1 MEYRTYSAITQSETT
16 KLLPKS
22 NKSNDIVCRKLL
34 GARIQLDNYVAN
46 FRKMHPN
53 VSEQALDELI
63 VEVVKA
69 SKKGISV
76 TINGTNEH
84 NWDFTQS
91 LFFTSCVVTTIGYG
105 QITPLSRSGKI
116 FCILYAIVGIPLT
129 LVLLS
134 GLVERF
140 LVPAM
145 WILQWLNSKLQR
157 FYQPFS
163 IRLLHLI
170 IIVTFLVILTIFLPA
185 IIFYYLEEGWTY
197 LDAIY
202 YCFISLT
209 TIGLG
214 DYIPGYSNELRGL
227 YLSLYKMVTT
237 VYLFFGITFMML
249 TLAVFYD
256 IPQLNLGLLFS
267 LSRDVFPRTRN

>member
-1 MEYRTYSAITQSETT
+1 MEYRTYSAITPSETT

-34 GARIQLDNYVAN
+34 
-46 FRKMHPN
+46 
-53 VSEQALDELI
+53 EQALDELI